1 VNWESEERFV
11 SDFVVAGIKNF
22 DTTRLDSTIIREL
35 KTGYGRPDVVLIQ
48 YDSKLLN
55 SRNLCSPLSQLGAY
69 AISFLSSRPWIRPD
83 KLGAFLSV
91 SKRKQTA
98 LIEELENHNFIMHN
112 NNLIKSRPRSEIMG
126 VKRVLSFEAKLQ
138 NWKEAVNQA
147 ERHLWFTNESY
158 VLMPYPSEKLVNII
172 SSECSRRGIGLCFF
186 DTAIGNRIK
195 VNPLKKG
202 LLNTPYIWSINDK
215 LREVNDDTEPL
226 FSRI

>member
-1 VNWESEERFV
+1 MNWDSEERFV
-11 SDFVVAGIKNF
+11 DDFIVSGIKIF

-48 YDSKLLN
+48 YDGKLLN
-55 SRNLCSPLSQLGAY
+55 SGNLCSPLSQLGTY

-83 KLGAFLSV
+83 KLGAFLNV
-91 SKRKQTA
+91 SKKKQTA

-112 NNLIKSRPRSEIMG
+112 NNLIKSRPKSEIMG
-126 VKRVLSFEAKLQ
+126 VKRVLTFEAKLQ

-158 VLMPYPSEKLVNII
+158 ILMPYPSEKLVNII
-172 SSECSRRGIGLCFF
+172 SSECSRRGLGLCLF
-186 DTAIGNRIK
+186 DPTFGNRIIVK
-195 VNPLKKG
+195 PLKKG

-215 LREVNDDTEPL
+215 LREVNDDTELL
-226 FSRI
+226 FS